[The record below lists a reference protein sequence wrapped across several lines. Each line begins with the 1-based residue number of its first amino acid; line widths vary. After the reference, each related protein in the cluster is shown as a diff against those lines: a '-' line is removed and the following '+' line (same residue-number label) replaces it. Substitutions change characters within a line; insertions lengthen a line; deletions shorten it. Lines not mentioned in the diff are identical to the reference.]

1 MFYFKDKFNGV
12 SMSNT
17 QYIAEDIIWIT
28 EEEFNQIVAEHEAK
42 RVEEEALRAE
52 AATEE
57 DYLAALEALG
67 VSE

>member
-17 QYIAEDIIWIT
+17 QYVAEDIVWIT
-28 EEEFNQIVAEHEAK
+28 EEEFNQIVAEHENELK
-42 RVEEEALRAE
+42 EQELLKAE

-57 DYLAALEALG
+57 DYLAALEVLG
-67 VSE
+67 